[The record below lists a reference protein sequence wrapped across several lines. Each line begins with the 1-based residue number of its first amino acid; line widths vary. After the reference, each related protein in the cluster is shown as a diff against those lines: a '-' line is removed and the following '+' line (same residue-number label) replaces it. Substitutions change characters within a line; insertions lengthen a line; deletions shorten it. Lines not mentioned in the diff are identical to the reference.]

1 MVLERFERNLIEL
14 SKGDTWE
21 EACKEWGFLYKRER
35 ANKDNHCIC
44 GFLIKNQY
52 YYYNKNTKK
61 IICCGMDCKKQIDD
75 HRGNKKYDNNFISDL
90 DSLMGNVSVGEYD
103 VMEWCIYNEQK
114 IYDRF
119 FWRVDA
125 LMTEEQLFKFAEY
138 LDEMWFE
145 LVNLDVIMDKIDEKL
160 QSISDRKE
168 AEAERIIVEE
178 ERFRVEAERIRQ
190 EEKDK
195 ELVRL
200 IKIKTDER
208 IKKEKDKEQLEV
220 YKKELRLKYHN
231 YRMKEKELKLM
242 NDELINLKHK
252 MNNIRLRLKKT
263 ECCDALF
270 MCDCNK

>member
-61 IICCGMDCKKQIDD
+61 IICCGMGCKKQIDD

-103 VMEWCIYNEQK
+103 VVEWCIYNEQK

-145 LVNLDVIMDKIDEKL
+145 LVDLNVIQDKIDEKL

-168 AEAERIIVEE
+168 AEAERI
-178 ERFRVEAERIRQ
+178 RKQ
-190 EEKDK
+190 EEMVRQQQEYREIQLKLDRELMLKVK
-195 ELVRL
+195 EAQQK
-200 IKIKTDER
+200 KIIMTKKRR
-208 IKKEKDKEQLEV
+208 IKECEENIVRIKREIFFKDSELALE
-220 YKKELRLKYHN
+220 EALLLKY
-231 YRMKEKELKLM
+231 
-242 NDELINLKHK
+242 
-252 MNNIRLRLKKT
+252 T
-263 ECCDALF
+263 S
-270 MCDCNK
+270 

>member
-61 IICCGMDCKKQIDD
+61 IICCGMGCKKQIDD

-145 LVNLDVIMDKIDEKL
+145 LVDLNVIQDKIDEKL

-168 AEAERIIVEE
+168 AEAERI
-178 ERFRVEAERIRQ
+178 RKQ
-190 EEKDK
+190 EEMVRQQQEYREIQLKLDRELMLKVK
-195 ELVRL
+195 EAQQK
-200 IKIKTDER
+200 KIIMTKKRR
-208 IKKEKDKEQLEV
+208 IKECEENIVRIKREIFFKDSELALE
-220 YKKELRLKYHN
+220 EALLLKY
-231 YRMKEKELKLM
+231 
-242 NDELINLKHK
+242 
-252 MNNIRLRLKKT
+252 T
-263 ECCDALF
+263 S
-270 MCDCNK
+270 

>member
-61 IICCGMDCKKQIDD
+61 IICCGMGCKKHIDD

-90 DSLMGNVSVGEYD
+90 DSIMGNVSVGEYD
-103 VMEWCIYNEQK
+103 VVEWCIYNEQK

-145 LVNLDVIMDKIDEKL
+145 LVDLNVIQDKIDEKL
-160 QSISDRKE
+160 QAISDRKE
-168 AEAERIIVEE
+168 AEAERI
-178 ERFRVEAERIRQ
+178 RKQ
-190 EEKDK
+190 EEMVRQQQEYRAIQLKLDRELMLKVK
-195 ELVRL
+195 EAQQK
-200 IKIKTDER
+200 KIIMTKKRR
-208 IKKEKDKEQLEV
+208 IKECEENIVRIKREIFFKDSELALE
-220 YKKELRLKYHN
+220 EALLLKY
-231 YRMKEKELKLM
+231 
-242 NDELINLKHK
+242 
-252 MNNIRLRLKKT
+252 T
-263 ECCDALF
+263 S
-270 MCDCNK
+270 

>member
-14 SKGDTWE
+14 SNGDTWE

-61 IICCGMDCKKQIDD
+61 IICCGMGCKKHIDD

-90 DSLMGNVSVGEYD
+90 DSIMGNVSVGEYD
-103 VMEWCIYNEQK
+103 VVEWCIYNEQK

-145 LVNLDVIMDKIDEKL
+145 LVDLNVIQDKIDEKL
-160 QSISDRKE
+160 QAISDRKE
-168 AEAERIIVEE
+168 AEAERI
-178 ERFRVEAERIRQ
+178 RKQ
-190 EEKDK
+190 EEMVRQQQEYRAIQLKLDRELMLKVK
-195 ELVRL
+195 EAQQKKIIMTKTRRKKECEENIVRL
-200 IKIKTDER
+200 QREILF
-208 IKKEKDKEQLEV
+208 KES
-220 YKKELRLKYHN
+220 ELAAEEALLLKY
-231 YRMKEKELKLM
+231 
-242 NDELINLKHK
+242 
-252 MNNIRLRLKKT
+252 T
-263 ECCDALF
+263 S
-270 MCDCNK
+270 

>member
-21 EACKEWGFLYKRER
+21 EGCKEWGFLYKRER

-61 IICCGMDCKKQIDD
+61 IICCGMGCKKHIDD

-90 DSLMGNVSVGEYD
+90 DSLMDNVSVGEYD
-103 VMEWCIYNEQK
+103 LEEWCVYNEQK

-125 LMTEEQLFKFAEY
+125 LMTEEQLLKFAEY

-145 LVNLDVIMDKIDEKL
+145 LVDLNVIQDKIDEKL
-160 QSISDRKE
+160 KAINDREK
-168 AEAERIIVEE
+168 AEAERIRLEVE
-178 ERFRVEAERIRQ
+178 RVRQ
-190 EEKDK
+190 ERKKEQDK
-195 ELVRL
+195 ELESLRERMNEQRVR
-200 IKIKTDER
+200 
-208 IKKEKDKEQLEV
+208 KEKDIEQLEV
-220 YKKELRLKYHN
+220 YKKELRVKENN
-231 YRMKEKELKLM
+231 YRIKDKELKLM
-242 NDELINLKHK
+242 KDE
-252 MNNIRLRLKKT
+252 NIKLRYKISRIKQSLGNKN
-263 ECCDALF
+263 CCSALF
-270 MCDCNK
+270 VCDCNN

>member
-14 SKGDTWE
+14 SNGDTWE

-61 IICCGMDCKKQIDD
+61 IICCGMGCKKHIDD

-90 DSLMGNVSVGEYD
+90 DSLMDNVSVGEYD
-103 VMEWCIYNEQK
+103 VVEWCIYNEQK

-145 LVNLDVIMDKIDEKL
+145 LVDLNVIQDKIDEKL
-160 QSISDRKE
+160 QAISDRKE
-168 AEAERIIVEE
+168 AEAERI
-178 ERFRVEAERIRQ
+178 RKQ
-190 EEKDK
+190 EENRIACKKYRELQLKLDRELMLKVK
-195 ELVRL
+195 EAQQK
-200 IKIKTDER
+200 KIIMTKTRRKKECEENIVR
-208 IKKEKDKEQLEV
+208 IKREILFKDSELALE
-220 YKKELRLKYHN
+220 EALLLKY
-231 YRMKEKELKLM
+231 
-242 NDELINLKHK
+242 
-252 MNNIRLRLKKT
+252 T
-263 ECCDALF
+263 S
-270 MCDCNK
+270 

>member
-14 SKGDTWE
+14 SKGDIWE

-61 IICCGMDCKKQIDD
+61 IICCGMGCKKHIDD

-90 DSLMGNVSVGEYD
+90 DSIMGNVSVGEYD
-103 VMEWCIYNEQK
+103 VVEWCIYNEQK

-145 LVNLDVIMDKIDEKL
+145 LVDLNVIQDKIDEKL
-160 QSISDRKE
+160 QAISDRKE
-168 AEAERIIVEE
+168 AEAERI
-178 ERFRVEAERIRQ
+178 RKQ
-190 EEKDK
+190 EEMVRQQQEYRAIQLKLDRELMLKVK
-195 ELVRL
+195 EAQQK
-200 IKIKTDER
+200 KIIMTKTR
-208 IKKEKDKEQLEV
+208 RKKECEENIIRLQREILFKES
-220 YKKELRLKYHN
+220 ELAAEEALLLKY
-231 YRMKEKELKLM
+231 
-242 NDELINLKHK
+242 
-252 MNNIRLRLKKT
+252 T
-263 ECCDALF
+263 S
-270 MCDCNK
+270 

>member
-61 IICCGMDCKKQIDD
+61 IICCGMGCKKQIDD

-103 VMEWCIYNEQK
+103 VVEWCIYNEQK

-145 LVNLDVIMDKIDEKL
+145 LVDLNVIQDKIDEKL
-160 QSISDRKE
+160 QAISDRKE
-168 AEAERIIVEE
+168 AEAERI
-178 ERFRVEAERIRQ
+178 RKQ
-190 EEKDK
+190 EEMVRQQQESREIQLKLDRELMLKVK
-195 ELVRL
+195 EAQQK
-200 IKIKTDER
+200 KIIMTKKRR
-208 IKKEKDKEQLEV
+208 IKECEENIVRIKREIFFKDSELALE
-220 YKKELRLKYHN
+220 EALLLKY
-231 YRMKEKELKLM
+231 
-242 NDELINLKHK
+242 
-252 MNNIRLRLKKT
+252 T
-263 ECCDALF
+263 S
-270 MCDCNK
+270 

>member
-21 EACKEWGFLYKRER
+21 EASKEWGFLYKRER
-35 ANKDNHCIC
+35 NNKDNHCIC

-61 IICCGMDCKKQIDD
+61 IICCGMGCKKHIDD

-103 VMEWCIYNEQK
+103 VVEWCIYNEQK

-145 LVNLDVIMDKIDEKL
+145 LVDLNVIQDKIDEKL

-168 AEAERIIVEE
+168 AEAERI
-178 ERFRVEAERIRQ
+178 RKQ
-190 EEKDK
+190 EEMVRQQQEYRAIQLKLDRELMLKVK
-195 ELVRL
+195 EAQQK
-200 IKIKTDER
+200 KIIMTKKRR
-208 IKKEKDKEQLEV
+208 IKECEENIVRIKREIFFKDSELALE
-220 YKKELRLKYHN
+220 EALLLKY
-231 YRMKEKELKLM
+231 
-242 NDELINLKHK
+242 
-252 MNNIRLRLKKT
+252 T
-263 ECCDALF
+263 S
-270 MCDCNK
+270 